1 MSSFRKIV
9 AKSLSSAARAA
20 GSVSVKN
27 ATGSMRGYFG
37 YFHKLSK
44 VHAKFGSNSGTKI
57 NGVYYNKYSD
67 WREKNSNKSY
77 DNTRKIIM
85 HLMGAGSAILGV
97 TLVMQDLRHDE
108 NPVNVT
114 GNAVGAAVCF
124 GGVGYGL
131 GYLNP
136 YTLPAIGVCTAGI
149 CMVTIVSN
157 LRLKQLRLE
166 NIHDEERRQ
175 KNRDHAFNQYLLE
188 CAKENKRPQ
197 YENSYKFHY
206 KQKRRNDE

>member
-20 GSVSVKN
+20 ENVSVKN
-27 ATGSMRGYFG
+27 TMGSMKGYFG
-37 YFHKLSK
+37 YFHKLGK
-44 VHAKFGSNSGTKI
+44 VYINFGPNSGTKI
-57 NGVYYNKYSD
+57 DGVYYNKYSD

-97 TLVMQDLRHDE
+97 TLVLKDVRHHQYSVD
-108 NPVNVT
+108 VT
-114 GNAVGAAVCF
+114 GNAVGAVACF
-124 GGVGYGL
+124 GCIGYIL

-136 YTLPAIGVCTAGI
+136 YTLPVIGVCTASI
-149 CMVTIVSN
+149 SIVNVMSKYRRN
-157 LRLKQLRLE
+157 QQRLE
-166 NIHDEERRQ
+166 SIQEGERSR
-175 KNRDHAFNQYLLE
+175 KNRDNNFNKYLLE

-197 YENSYKFHY
+197 YEDSYDFY
-206 KQKRRNDE
+206 FKRKRCNDH